1 MGSSKK
7 IIVLEQN
14 LPYKCVHCITITL
27 CRQMDWGLMSNKTK
41 VQMFDSYYGKL
52 NEMSLGNA
60 HTMSFCVIAHTM

>member
-1 MGSSKK
+1 
-7 IIVLEQN
+7 
-14 LPYKCVHCITITL
+14 
-27 CRQMDWGLMSNKTK
+27 MSNKTK